1 MAAATKFMFGTDFRE
16 GSRRAAGEADVA
28 QARGEGFQAG
38 LAQARAEAQDQTGG
52 LVARLLQSIERLASQ
67 EHARLDEVEW
77 QAAQVAISTARRLAG
92 AALADKPMAGLENA
106 VRECLGHARLAP
118 HLVVRVNEASV
129 ETVEGMLARLTR
141 ETGFAGKLVVLGE
154 PDIAPGDGRIEWA
167 DGGFVVDQAK
177 LGQLI
182 DQAVESAFGAGRFRG
197 IVE

>member
-1 MAAATKFMFGTDFRE
+1 MAPATKFMFGTDFRE

-28 QARGEGFQAG
+28 QARSEGFQAG
-38 LAQARAEAQDQTGG
+38 LTQARAEAQDQTGG

-67 EHARLDEVEW
+67 EHARLDDVEW
-77 QAAQVAISTARRLAG
+77 QAAQVAISAARRLAG

-129 ETVEGMLARLTR
+129 ETVETMLVRLTR

-154 PDIAPGDGRIEWA
+154 PDIGPGDGRIEWA

-177 LGQLI
+177 LGLLI

>member
-28 QARGEGFQAG
+28 QARSEGFQAG

>member
-28 QARGEGFQAG
+28 QARSEGFQAG

-92 AALADKPMAGLENA
+92 VALADKPMAGLENA

-118 HLVVRVNEASV
+118 HLVVRVNEALV
-129 ETVEGMLARLTR
+129 ETVETMLVRLTR

-154 PDIAPGDGRIEWA
+154 PDIGPGDGRIEWA

-177 LGQLI
+177 LGLLI

>member
-1 MAAATKFMFGTDFRE
+1 MAAATKFMFGNDFRE

-28 QARGEGFQAG
+28 QARSEGFQAG

-129 ETVEGMLARLTR
+129 ETVEGLLARLTR

-154 PDIAPGDGRIEWA
+154 PDIGPGDGRIEWA
-167 DGGFVVDQAK
+167 DGGFVVDNAK

>member
-1 MAAATKFMFGTDFRE
+1 MAPATKFMFGTDFRE

-28 QARGEGFQAG
+28 QARSEGFQAG

-77 QAAQVAISTARRLAG
+77 QAAQVAISAARRLAG
-92 AALADKPMAGLENA
+92 AALADKPMAGIENA

-129 ETVEGMLARLTR
+129 EAVETMLVRLTR

-154 PDIAPGDGRIEWA
+154 PDIGPGDGRIEWA
-167 DGGFVVDQAK
+167 DGGFVVDQTK
-177 LGQLI
+177 LGLLI

>member
-1 MAAATKFMFGTDFRE
+1 MAPATKFMFGTDFRE

-28 QARGEGFQAG
+28 QARSEGFQAG

-77 QAAQVAISTARRLAG
+77 QAAQVAISAARRLAG
-92 AALADKPMAGLENA
+92 AALADKPMAGIENA

-129 ETVEGMLARLTR
+129 EAVETMLVRLMR

-154 PDIAPGDGRIEWA
+154 PDIGPGDGRIEWA
-167 DGGFVVDQAK
+167 DGGFVVDQTK
-177 LGQLI
+177 LGLLI

>member
-1 MAAATKFMFGTDFRE
+1 MFGTDFRE

-28 QARGEGFQAG
+28 QARSEGFQAG

-67 EHARLDEVEW
+67 DHARLDEVEW

>member
-28 QARGEGFQAG
+28 QARSEGFQAG

-67 EHARLDEVEW
+67 DHARLDEVEW

>member
-28 QARGEGFQAG
+28 KARSEGFQAG

-129 ETVEGMLARLTR
+129 ETVEGLLARLTR

-154 PDIAPGDGRIEWA
+154 PDIGPGDGRIEWA
-167 DGGFVVDQAK
+167 DGGFVVDNAK

>member
-28 QARGEGFQAG
+28 QARSEGFQAG

-67 EHARLDEVEW
+67 DHARLDEVEW

-167 DGGFVVDQAK
+167 DGDFVVDQAK

>member
-16 GSRRAAGEADVA
+16 GSRRAAGEADIA
-28 QARGEGFQAG
+28 QARSEGFQAG

-67 EHARLDEVEW
+67 EHARLDDVEW

-129 ETVEGMLARLTR
+129 ETVETMLVRLTR

-154 PDIAPGDGRIEWA
+154 PDIGPGDGRIEWA

-177 LGQLI
+177 LGLLI